1 MLDPGFPLV
10 AEALALCLTLK
21 INAETFTYVT
31 KILISQLL
39 LGSLNRKM
47 GLHLFFFMKLE
58 EAERKCNHAV
68 ATGS

>member
-1 MLDPGFPLV
+1 MFLQMLDPGFPLV

-47 GLHLFFFMKLE
+47 GLHLFFHE
-58 EAERKCNHAV
+58 IGRSWAEM
-68 ATGS
+68 